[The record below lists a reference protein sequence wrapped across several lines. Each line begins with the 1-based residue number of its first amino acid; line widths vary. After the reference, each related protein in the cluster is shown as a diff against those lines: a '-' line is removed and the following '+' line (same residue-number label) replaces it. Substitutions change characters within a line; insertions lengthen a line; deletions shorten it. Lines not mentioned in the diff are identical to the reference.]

1 MRVPYAPKEAPSD
14 APQNVKDIYTRI
26 AARRAPRPLIPLDLA
41 LLHNPNIADG
51 WNTLL
56 GAIRSKTTLPQR
68 VTELAVCR
76 VAVLNDASY
85 EWQSHSPLALAG
97 GVSKEGLATV
107 LSTPRLP
114 QGKSG
119 KSEGEGGL
127 SEKEWAVLVYVDAMT
142 RDVNVEEST
151 WEEMRKWFGETE
163 SVELTATVAG
173 YNCVSRFLV
182 ALNVGEA
189 NGGEMKVPEGK
200 K

>member
-1 MRVPYAPKEAPSD
+1 MRVPYAPSSPPAD
-14 APQNVKDIYTRI
+14 ASQNVQDIYHRI

-41 LLHNPNIADG
+41 LLHNPSIADG

-56 GAIRSKTTLPQR
+56 GAIRTKNSLPQR

-76 VAVLNDASY
+76 VAVLNSASY
-85 EWQSHSPLALAG
+85 EWHSHSPLALAG
-97 GVSKEGLATV
+97 GVSAEGLQTV
-107 LSTPRLP
+107 LSTPRLA

-142 RDVNVEEST
+142 RDVNVEDAT
-151 WEEMRKWFGETE
+151 FEEVRKWFSETE

-182 ALNVGEA
+182 ALNVGEC
-189 NGGEMKVPEGK
+189 NGQEMKVPEQK